1 MSITISVLLENRL
14 SYSAKKLLHA
24 KAGLSLFIQDE
35 NDSILFDTGPDDSF
49 RHNAALM
56 GIDLTNL
63 TAAVLSHGHYDHCGG
78 VPWLPEKCRIICHPL
93 VTSERYSAI
102 RFSGYTARIKKLS
115 LIMTIPV
122 ITWNTAALRFEL
134 ENALCGQARSQ

>member
-78 VPWLPEKCRIICHPL
+78 VPWLPEKCRIICHPRDQRAL
-93 VTSERYSAI
+93 LGNKVFRVYRQNKKIVSE
-102 RFSGYTARIKKLS
+102 
-115 LIMTIPV
+115 
-122 ITWNTAALRFEL
+122 
-134 ENALCGQARSQ
+134 